1 MATFK
6 AVVQRHQQREDGKYP
21 VSIRITSN
29 RKSCYIP
36 TGLYCSPAQISKK
49 TFEIK
54 DQFIIARTNKTISE
68 WERLVLFSGCAHF
81 DEMSAKELK
90 KLFSIPQNGID
101 MVEEITRINSINPLK
116 RRKLASLLSLLRKMG
131 ITELKTSEFTSN
143 FLYKFKEFL
152 DKRSIP
158 ITKNCIIVG
167 YKHYAQNT
175 KRDYVSMLCQV
186 FRELQRRYNTEFNAV
201 ISHNPFINF
210 DNYKVAMTA
219 KRSLSAD
226 RVKAFFDLPVGIR
239 SRRETIDLMKLS
251 FCLCGIN
258 LIDIFAME
266 KSAWDERAKRIT
278 YARHKTKD
286 RSLSHSIVSVRVE
299 PEIYDIIERYKAPED
314 SPLLFNFKGMKADY
328 KSTHKIC
335 KRVVKLCEKY
345 GFEPITPYWFR
356 HSWATIAY
364 NDCDV
369 SKDDIDLCLGH
380 SGRNTMA
387 DVYIRPNWSRVDNAN
402 RKVLDFVFGDPEKYP
417 QKQLSLI

>member
-54 DQFIIARTNKTISE
+54 DQFIIARTTKTISE
-68 WERLVLFSGCAHF
+68 WERLGLISIGADFN
-81 DEMSAKELK
+81 EMSAKELK
-90 KLFSIPQNGID
+90 KILSTPRNGID
-101 MVEEITRINSINPLK
+101 MVYEITQINSINPLK
-116 RRKLASLLSLLRKMG
+116 RRKLTTLLSVLREMG
-131 ITELKTSEFTSN
+131 VTELKTTEFTSN
-143 FLYKFKEFL
+143 FLRKFKEFL
-152 DKRSIP
+152 DKKAIP
-158 ITKNCIIVG
+158 VTKNGIIVG

-175 KRDYVSMLCQV
+175 KRDYVSMLCQM
-186 FRELQRRYNTEFNAV
+186 FRELQRKYNTEFNTV
-201 ISHNPFINF
+201 ISHDPFINF
-210 DNYKVAMTA
+210 ENYKVAMTA

-226 RVKAFFDLPVGIR
+226 RVRAFFSLPADIR

-251 FCLCGIN
+251 FCLCGVN

-286 RSLSHSIVSVRVE
+286 RSKTHSIVSVRVE
-299 PEIYDIIERYKAPED
+299 PEIYDIIERYKAPAD
-314 SPLLFNFKGMKADY
+314 SSMLFEFKGMKADY
-328 KSTHKIC
+328 ASTFKMYN
-335 KRVVKLCEKY
+335 RMTRLCEKY

-356 HSWATIAY
+356 HTWATIAR

-380 SGRNTMA
+380 AGNNPMA
-387 DVYIRPNWSRVDNAN
+387 DVYIRPDWSKVDRAN
-402 RKVLDFVFGDPEKYP
+402 RKVLDYVFGQHKNDGIDDN
-417 QKQLSLI
+417 L